1 MTITTTQPIIR
12 ENSVDKFN
20 VKLNQFEGPFDLLLS
35 LIAKHELEVT
45 ALSLHIVTDDFLQ
58 YIKNQGSE
66 WDLDEATEFLVIA
79 ATLLDLKTARLLPSG
94 EVEDEEDIARLEARD
109 LLFARLM
116 QYKAFK
122 DVSFWL
128 NDQLSIE
135 SKRFARSVSLEP
147 QFANLLPEVLLGLGP
162 NELARLA
169 AKAMEV
175 KTIPSISLSHLHAP
189 AVSVREQAGIIVERL
204 RRVGATT
211 FRSLIS
217 GVEVPVV
224 VARFLAILEL
234 FRESQITLEQESPLA
249 DLYIRWVGTE
259 QGEIELTDEFDS
271 DTRLSL
277 VKDAENGGGARWRM
291 KLK

>member
-1 MTITTTQPIIR
+1 MTTTQPIIR

-45 ALSLHIVTDDFLQ
+45 ALALHIVTDDFLQ

-66 WDLDEATEFLVIA
+66 WNLDEATEFLVIA

-122 DVSFWL
+122 DVSIWL

-217 GVEVPVV
+217 GVEVSVV
-224 VARFLAILEL
+224 VARFLAVLEL

-249 DLYIRWVGTE
+249 DLYIRWVGSE
-259 QGEIELTDEFDS
+259 QGEIELTDEFDAE
-271 DTRLSL
+271 TKLSL
-277 VKDAENGGGARWRM
+277 VKDTDIEEVPNGE
-291 KLK
+291 

>member
-1 MTITTTQPIIR
+1 MTMTTTQPIIR

-45 ALSLHIVTDDFLQ
+45 ALALHIVTDDFLQ
-58 YIKNQGSE
+58 YIKNQGSQ

-122 DVSFWL
+122 DVSIWL

-224 VARFLAILEL
+224 VARFLAVLEL

-249 DLYIRWVGTE
+249 DLYIRWVGSE

-271 DTRLSL
+271 DTKLSL
-277 VKDAENGGGARWRM
+277 VADTNNDEVQDGE
-291 KLK
+291 

>member
-1 MTITTTQPIIR
+1 MTMTTTEPIIR

-20 VKLNQFEGPFDLLLS
+20 VKLNQFKGPFDLLLS

-45 ALSLHIVTDDFLQ
+45 ALALHIVTDDFLQ

-122 DVSFWL
+122 DVSIWL

-224 VARFLAILEL
+224 VARFLAVLEL

-271 DTRLSL
+271 DTKLSL
-277 VKDAENGGGARWRM
+277 VKDAEDGEVLDGE
-291 KLK
+291 

>member
-1 MTITTTQPIIR
+1 MTMTTTQPIIH

-45 ALSLHIVTDDFLQ
+45 ALALHIVTDDFLQ
-58 YIKNQGSE
+58 YIKNQGSD

-122 DVSFWL
+122 DVSIWL
-128 NDQLSIE
+128 NDQLAIE

-217 GVEVPVV
+217 GVEVSVV

-249 DLYIRWVGTE
+249 DLYIRWVGAE

-271 DTRLSL
+271 DTKLSL
-277 VKDAENGGGARWRM
+277 VKDVEIEEVLDGE
-291 KLK
+291 

>member
-1 MTITTTQPIIR
+1 
-12 ENSVDKFN
+12 
-20 VKLNQFEGPFDLLLS
+20 
-35 LIAKHELEVT
+35 
-45 ALSLHIVTDDFLQ
+45 
-58 YIKNQGSE
+58 
-66 WDLDEATEFLVIA
+66 LVIA

-128 NDQLSIE
+128 NEQLGTE

-189 AVSVREQAGIIVERL
+189 TVSVREQAGIIVERL
-204 RRVGATT
+204 RRVGSTT

-217 GVEVPVV
+217 GVEVPVI

-234 FRESQITLEQESPLA
+234 FRESQVTLEQESPLA
-249 DLYIRWVGTE
+249 DLYIRWIGSE
-259 QGEIELTDEFDS
+259 QGEVQVTAEFDES
-271 DTRLSL
+271 STQVNLEVVQD
-277 VKDAENGGGARWRM
+277 EQ
-291 KLK
+291 

>member
-204 RRVGATT
+204 RRVGVTT

-224 VARFLAILEL
+224 VARFLAVLEL

-249 DLYIRWVGTE
+249 DLYIRWVGAE

-271 DTRLSL
+271 DTKLSL
-277 VKDAENGGGARWRM
+277 VKDVEIEEVLDGE
-291 KLK
+291 

>member
-1 MTITTTQPIIR
+1 MTTATKEPIVV
-12 ENSVDKFN
+12 ENSADKFN

-45 ALSLHIVTDDFLQ
+45 ALALHIVTDDFLQ
-58 YIKNQGSE
+58 YIKNQGST
-66 WDLDEATEFLVIA
+66 WDLDETTEFLVIA

-128 NDQLSIE
+128 NEQLGTE

-175 KTIPSISLSHLHAP
+175 KTIPAISLSHLHAP
-189 AVSVREQAGIIVERL
+189 TVSVREQAGIIVERL
-204 RRVGATT
+204 RRVGSTT

-217 GVEVPVV
+217 GVDVPVI

-249 DLYIRWVGTE
+249 DLYIRWIGSE
-259 QGEIELTDEFDS
+259 QGEVQVTAEFDES
-271 DTRLSL
+271 STQVNLEVVQD
-277 VKDAENGGGARWRM
+277 EQ
-291 KLK
+291 

>member
-20 VKLNQFEGPFDLLLS
+20 VKLSQFEGPFDLLLS

-224 VARFLAILEL
+224 VARFLAVLEL

-249 DLYIRWVGTE
+249 DLYIRWVGAE

-271 DTRLSL
+271 DTKLSL
-277 VKDAENGGGARWRM
+277 VKDVEIEEVLDGE
-291 KLK
+291 

>member
-1 MTITTTQPIIR
+1 MTITSSAPIK
-12 ENSVDKFN
+12 EQDSVDKFN
-20 VKLNQFEGPFDLLLS
+20 VKLSQFEGPFDLLLT

-45 ALSLHIVTDDFLQ
+45 ALALHIVTDDFLQ

-66 WDLDEATEFLVIA
+66 WDLNETTEFLVIA

-122 DVSFWL
+122 DVSYWL
-128 NDQLSIE
+128 NIQLSVE
-135 SKRFARSVSLEP
+135 AKRYPRSVSLEP

-169 AKAMEV
+169 ARVMEV
-175 KTIPSISLSHLHAP
+175 KTIPTISLSHLHAST
-189 AVSVREQAGIIVERL
+189 VSVREQAGIIVERL
-204 RRVGATT
+204 RSVGAST
-211 FRSLIS
+211 FRSLIT
-217 GVEVPVV
+217 GVEIPVV
-224 VARFLAILEL
+224 IARFLAILEL

-249 DLYIRWVGTE
+249 DLFIRWVGAE
-259 QGEIELTDEFDS
+259 QGEIAVTDEFDTELEKKSISEEKS
-271 DTRLSL
+271 DN
-277 VKDAENGGGARWRM
+277 E
-291 KLK
+291 

>member
-1 MTITTTQPIIR
+1 MTMTTTEPIIR

-45 ALSLHIVTDDFLQ
+45 ALALHIVTDDFLQ

-122 DVSFWL
+122 DVSLWL
-128 NDQLSIE
+128 NDQLGIE
-135 SKRFARSVSLEP
+135 SKRYARSVSLEP

-224 VARFLAILEL
+224 VARFLAVLEL
-234 FRESQITLEQESPLA
+234 FRESQITLEQESPLS
-249 DLYIRWVGTE
+249 DLYIRWVGSE

-271 DTRLSL
+271 DAKLSL
-277 VKDAENGGGARWRM
+277 VTNTDFEEVQDGE
-291 KLK
+291 

>member
-1 MTITTTQPIIR
+1 MTMTTTEPIIR

-45 ALSLHIVTDDFLQ
+45 ALALHIVTDDFLQ

-122 DVSFWL
+122 DVSIWL

-224 VARFLAILEL
+224 VARFLAVLEL

-271 DTRLSL
+271 DTKLSL
-277 VKDAENGGGARWRM
+277 VKDAEDGEVLDGE
-291 KLK
+291 

>member
-1 MTITTTQPIIR
+1 MTTATKDPIII

-45 ALSLHIVTDDFLQ
+45 ALALHIVTDDFLQ
-58 YIKNQGSE
+58 YIKNQGSS
-66 WDLDEATEFLVIA
+66 WDLDETTEFLVIA

-128 NDQLSIE
+128 NEQLGIE
-135 SKRFARSVSLEP
+135 SKRYARSVSLEP

-175 KTIPSISLSHLHAP
+175 KAVPSISLTHLHAP
-189 AVSVREQAGIIVERL
+189 TVSVREQAGIIVERL

-217 GVEVPVV
+217 GVEVPVI
-224 VARFLAILEL
+224 VARFLAVLEL

-249 DLYIRWVGTE
+249 DLYIRWVGAE
-259 QGEIELTDEFDS
+259 QGEIQVTAEFDEDS
-271 DTRLSL
+271 TEVSL
-277 VKDAENGGGARWRM
+277 EVLQDEQ
-291 KLK
+291 

>member
-1 MTITTTQPIIR
+1 MTITSSAPIK
-12 ENSVDKFN
+12 EQDSVDKFN
-20 VKLNQFEGPFDLLLS
+20 VKLSQFEGPFDLLLT

-45 ALSLHIVTDDFLQ
+45 ALALHIVTDDFLQ

-66 WDLDEATEFLVIA
+66 WDLNETTEFLVIA

-122 DVSFWL
+122 DVSYWL
-128 NDQLSIE
+128 NIQLSVE
-135 SKRFARSVSLEP
+135 AKRYPRSVSLEP

-169 AKAMEV
+169 ARVMEV
-175 KTIPSISLSHLHAP
+175 KTIPTISLSHLHAST
-189 AVSVREQAGIIVERL
+189 VSVREQAGIIVERL
-204 RRVGATT
+204 RRVGAST
-211 FRSLIS
+211 FRSLIT
-217 GVEVPVV
+217 GVEIPVV
-224 VARFLAILEL
+224 IARFLAILEL

-249 DLYIRWVGTE
+249 DLLIRWVGAE
-259 QGEIELTDEFDS
+259 QGEIAVTDEFDAELEKKSISEEKS
-271 DTRLSL
+271 DN
-277 VKDAENGGGARWRM
+277 E
-291 KLK
+291 

>member
-249 DLYIRWVGTE
+249 DLYIRWVGAE

-277 VKDAENGGGARWRM
+277 VKDAENGEVLDGE
-291 KLK
+291 

>member
-224 VARFLAILEL
+224 VARFLAVLEL

-249 DLYIRWVGTE
+249 DLYIRWVGAE

-271 DTRLSL
+271 DTKLSL
-277 VKDAENGGGARWRM
+277 VKDVEIEEVLDGE
-291 KLK
+291 

>member
-1 MTITTTQPIIR
+1 M
-12 ENSVDKFN
+12 
-20 VKLNQFEGPFDLLLS
+20 
-35 LIAKHELEVT
+35 
-45 ALSLHIVTDDFLQ
+45 Q

-224 VARFLAILEL
+224 VARFLAVLEL

-249 DLYIRWVGTE
+249 DLYIRWVGAE

-271 DTRLSL
+271 DTKLSL
-277 VKDAENGGGARWRM
+277 VKDVENEEVLDGE
-291 KLK
+291 

>member
-1 MTITTTQPIIR
+1 MTTATKEPIVV
-12 ENSVDKFN
+12 ENSADKFN

-45 ALSLHIVTDDFLQ
+45 ALALHIVTDDFLQ
-58 YIKNQGSE
+58 YIKNQGST
-66 WDLDEATEFLVIA
+66 WDLDETTEFLVIA

-128 NDQLSIE
+128 NEQLGIE

-147 QFANLLPEVLLGLGP
+147 QFADLLPEVLLGLGP

-189 AVSVREQAGIIVERL
+189 TVSVREQAGIIVERL
-204 RRVGATT
+204 RRVGSTT

-217 GVEVPVV
+217 GVEVPVII
-224 VARFLAILEL
+224 ARFLAILEL
-234 FRESQITLEQESPLA
+234 FRESQVTLEQESPLA
-249 DLYIRWVGTE
+249 DLYIRWIGSE
-259 QGEIELTDEFDS
+259 QGEVQVTAEFDES
-271 DTRLSL
+271 SSQVSL
-277 VKDAENGGGARWRM
+277 EVVQDEQ
-291 KLK
+291 

>member
-12 ENSVDKFN
+12 ENSIDKFN

-45 ALSLHIVTDDFLQ
+45 ALALHIVTDDFLQ
-58 YIKNQGSE
+58 YIKNQGSD

-122 DVSFWL
+122 DVSVWL

-162 NELARLA
+162 NELAKLA
-169 AKAMEV
+169 ARAMEV

-217 GVEVPVV
+217 GVEIPVV
-224 VARFLAILEL
+224 VARFLAVLEL
-234 FRESQITLEQESPLA
+234 FRESQVTLEQESPLA
-249 DLYIRWVGTE
+249 DLYIRWVGSE

-271 DTRLSL
+271 ETNLSL
-277 VKDAENGGGARWRM
+277 VKDINSEEVQDGG
-291 KLK
+291 

>member
-1 MTITTTQPIIR
+1 MTMTTTQPIIR

-45 ALSLHIVTDDFLQ
+45 ALALHIVTDDFLQ

-66 WDLDEATEFLVIA
+66 WNLDEATEFLVIA

-94 EVEDEEDIARLEARD
+94 EVEDEEDVARLEARD

-122 DVSFWL
+122 DVSIWL

-217 GVEVPVV
+217 GVEVSVV
-224 VARFLAILEL
+224 VARFLAVLEL

-249 DLYIRWVGTE
+249 DLYIRWVGSE
-259 QGEIELTDEFDS
+259 QGEIELTDEFDAE
-271 DTRLSL
+271 TKLSL
-277 VKDAENGGGARWRM
+277 VQDTDIEEVPNGE
-291 KLK
+291 

>member
-1 MTITTTQPIIR
+1 MTMTTTQPIIR

-45 ALSLHIVTDDFLQ
+45 ALALHIVTDDFLH
-58 YIKNQGSE
+58 YIKNQGSQ

-122 DVSFWL
+122 DVSIWL

-224 VARFLAILEL
+224 VARFLAVLEL

-249 DLYIRWVGTE
+249 DLYIRWVGSE

-271 DTRLSL
+271 DTKLSL
-277 VKDAENGGGARWRM
+277 VTNTNNEEVQDGE
-291 KLK
+291 

>member
-1 MTITTTQPIIR
+1 MTTATKEPIVI

-45 ALSLHIVTDDFLQ
+45 ALALHIVTDDFLQ
-58 YIKNQGSE
+58 YIKNQGST
-66 WDLDEATEFLVIA
+66 WDLDETTEFLVIA

-128 NDQLSIE
+128 NEQLGIE

-175 KTIPSISLSHLHAP
+175 KTIPSISLTHLHAP
-189 AVSVREQAGIIVERL
+189 TVSVREQAGIIVERL
-204 RRVGATT
+204 RRVGSTT

-217 GVEVPVV
+217 GVEVPVI

-234 FRESQITLEQESPLA
+234 FRESQVTLEQESPLA
-249 DLYIRWVGTE
+249 DLYIRWIGSE
-259 QGEIELTDEFDS
+259 QGEVQVTAEFDES
-271 DTRLSL
+271 TTPVSL
-277 VKDAENGGGARWRM
+277 EVVEDEQ
-291 KLK
+291 

>member
-1 MTITTTQPIIR
+1 MTTTQPIIR

-45 ALSLHIVTDDFLQ
+45 ALALHIVTDDFLQ

-66 WDLDEATEFLVIA
+66 WNLDEATEFLVIA

-94 EVEDEEDIARLEARD
+94 EVEDEEDVARLEARD

-122 DVSFWL
+122 DVSIWL

-217 GVEVPVV
+217 GVEVSVV
-224 VARFLAILEL
+224 VARFLAVLEL

-249 DLYIRWVGTE
+249 DLYIRWVGSE
-259 QGEIELTDEFDS
+259 QGEIELTDEFDAE
-271 DTRLSL
+271 TKLSL
-277 VKDAENGGGARWRM
+277 VKDTDIEEVPNGE
-291 KLK
+291 

>member
-1 MTITTTQPIIR
+1 MTMTTTQPIIR

-66 WDLDEATEFLVIA
+66 WNLDEATEFLVIA

-249 DLYIRWVGTE
+249 DLYIRWVGAE

-271 DTRLSL
+271 DTKLSL
-277 VKDAENGGGARWRM
+277 VKDVEIEEVLDGE
-291 KLK
+291 

>member
-1 MTITTTQPIIR
+1 MTTTQPIIR

-45 ALSLHIVTDDFLQ
+45 ALALHIVTDDFLQ

-122 DVSFWL
+122 DVSIWL

-224 VARFLAILEL
+224 VARFLAVLEL

-271 DTRLSL
+271 DTKLSL
-277 VKDAENGGGARWRM
+277 VKDAEDGEVLDGE
-291 KLK
+291 

>member
-1 MTITTTQPIIR
+1 MTTATKEPIVV
-12 ENSVDKFN
+12 ENSADKFN

-45 ALSLHIVTDDFLQ
+45 ALALHIVTDDFLQ
-58 YIKNQGSE
+58 YIKNQGST
-66 WDLDEATEFLVIA
+66 WDLDETTEFLVIA

-128 NDQLSIE
+128 NEQLGAE

-189 AVSVREQAGIIVERL
+189 TVSVREQAGIIVERL
-204 RRVGATT
+204 RRVGSTT

-217 GVEVPVV
+217 GVEVPVI

-234 FRESQITLEQESPLA
+234 FRESQVTLEQESPLA
-249 DLYIRWVGTE
+249 DLYIRWIGSE
-259 QGEIELTDEFDS
+259 QGEVQVTAEFDES
-271 DTRLSL
+271 SSQVSL
-277 VKDAENGGGARWRM
+277 EVVQDEQ
-291 KLK
+291 

>member
-1 MTITTTQPIIR
+1 MTTATKEPIVV
-12 ENSVDKFN
+12 ENSADKFN

-45 ALSLHIVTDDFLQ
+45 ALALHIVTDDFLQ
-58 YIKNQGSE
+58 YIKNQGST
-66 WDLDEATEFLVIA
+66 WDLDETTEFLVIA

-128 NDQLSIE
+128 NEQLGIE

-189 AVSVREQAGIIVERL
+189 TVSVREQAGIIVERL
-204 RRVGATT
+204 RRVGSTT

-217 GVEVPVV
+217 GVEVSVI

-234 FRESQITLEQESPLA
+234 FRESQVTLEQESPLA
-249 DLYIRWVGTE
+249 DLYIRWIGSE
-259 QGEIELTDEFDS
+259 QGEVQVTAEFDES
-271 DTRLSL
+271 STQVNLEVVQD
-277 VKDAENGGGARWRM
+277 EQ
-291 KLK
+291 

>member
-1 MTITTTQPIIR
+1 MTMTTTQPIIR

-45 ALSLHIVTDDFLQ
+45 ALALHIVTDDFLQ
-58 YIKNQGSE
+58 YIKNQGSA
-66 WDLDEATEFLVIA
+66 WNLDEATEFLVIA

-122 DVSFWL
+122 DVSIWL
-128 NDQLSIE
+128 NDQLAVE

-217 GVEVPVV
+217 GVEISVV
-224 VARFLAILEL
+224 VARFLAVLEL

-271 DTRLSL
+271 ETKLSL
-277 VKDAENGGGARWRM
+277 VKDIEIEEVQDGE
-291 KLK
+291 

>member
-1 MTITTTQPIIR
+1 MTAATTEPIIL

-45 ALSLHIVTDDFLQ
+45 ALALHIVTDDFLQ
-58 YIKNQGSE
+58 YIKNQGSS

-122 DVSFWL
+122 DVSVWL

-175 KTIPSISLSHLHAP
+175 KVIPSVSLTHLHAP

-204 RRVGATT
+204 RRVGSTT

-224 VARFLAILEL
+224 VARFLAVLEL

-249 DLYIRWVGTE
+249 DLYIRWVGSE
-259 QGEIELTDEFDS
+259 QGDVQVTDEFDS
-271 DTRLSL
+271 NNSL
-277 VKDAENGGGARWRM
+277 TLVENNDGVEESSGE
-291 KLK
+291 

>member
-1 MTITTTQPIIR
+1 MTTTQPIIR

-45 ALSLHIVTDDFLQ
+45 ALALHIVTDDFLQ
-58 YIKNQGSE
+58 YIKNQGSQ

-122 DVSFWL
+122 DVSIWL

-224 VARFLAILEL
+224 VARFLAVLEL
-234 FRESQITLEQESPLA
+234 FRESQIILEQESPLA
-249 DLYIRWVGTE
+249 DLYIRWVGSE

-271 DTRLSL
+271 DTKLSL
-277 VKDAENGGGARWRM
+277 VADTNTEEVQNGE
-291 KLK
+291 

>member
-1 MTITTTQPIIR
+1 MTAATTEPIIL

-45 ALSLHIVTDDFLQ
+45 ALALHIVTDDFLQ
-58 YIKNQGSE
+58 YIKNQGSS

-122 DVSFWL
+122 DVSVWL

-175 KTIPSISLSHLHAP
+175 KVIPSVSLTHLHAP

-204 RRVGATT
+204 RRVGSTT

-224 VARFLAILEL
+224 VARFLAVLEL

-249 DLYIRWVGTE
+249 DLYIRWVGSE
-259 QGEIELTDEFDS
+259 QGDVQVTDEFDS
-271 DTRLSL
+271 NNSL
-277 VKDAENGGGARWRM
+277 TLVENNGGVEASSGE
-291 KLK
+291 

>member
-1 MTITTTQPIIR
+1 MTTTQPIIR

-45 ALSLHIVTDDFLQ
+45 ALALHIVTDDFLQ
-58 YIKNQGSE
+58 YIKNQGSD

-122 DVSFWL
+122 DVSIWL
-128 NDQLSIE
+128 NDQLAIE

-162 NELARLA
+162 IELARLA

-217 GVEVPVV
+217 GVEISVV
-224 VARFLAILEL
+224 VARFLAVLEL

-271 DTRLSL
+271 ETKLSL
-277 VKDAENGGGARWRM
+277 VKDIEIEEVQDGE
-291 KLK
+291 

>member
-1 MTITTTQPIIR
+1 MSITTDEFVSEKNTKQ
-12 ENSVDKFN
+12 FN
-20 VKLNQFEGPFDLLLS
+20 IKLDQFEGPFDLLLS

-45 ALSLHIVTDDFLQ
+45 ALALHIVTDDFLS

-66 WDLDEATEFLVIA
+66 WDLNEATEFLVIA

-122 DVSFWL
+122 EVSVWI
-128 NDQLSIE
+128 NDQFNLE
-135 SKRFARSVSLEP
+135 AKRYPRSVSLEP

-162 NELARLA
+162 HELARLA
-169 AKAMEV
+169 ARALESKN
-175 KTIPSISLSHLHAP
+175 IPAISLAHLHAP

-204 RRVGATT
+204 RKVGTAT
-211 FRSLIS
+211 FRSLIT
-217 GVEVPVV
+217 GVEIPVV

-234 FRESQITLEQESPLA
+234 FRESQITLEQEAPLQ
-249 DLYIRWVGTE
+249 DLYIKWVGQSE
-259 QGEIELTDEFDS
+259 GDIELTDEFDS
-271 DTRLSL
+271 EISPTEDNVIHLDI
-277 VKDAENGGGARWRM
+277 KHD
-291 KLK
+291 

>member
-1 MTITTTQPIIR
+1 MTMTTTEPIIR

-45 ALSLHIVTDDFLQ
+45 ALALHIVTDDFLQ

-66 WDLDEATEFLVIA
+66 GDLDEATEFLVIA

-122 DVSFWL
+122 DVSIWL

-224 VARFLAILEL
+224 VARFLAVLEL

-271 DTRLSL
+271 DTKLSL
-277 VKDAENGGGARWRM
+277 VKDAEDGEVLDGE
-291 KLK
+291 

>member
-1 MTITTTQPIIR
+1 MTTTEPIIR

-45 ALSLHIVTDDFLQ
+45 ALALHIVTDDFLQ

-122 DVSFWL
+122 DVSIWL
-128 NDQLSIE
+128 NDQLGIE
-135 SKRFARSVSLEP
+135 SKRYARSVSLEP

-224 VARFLAILEL
+224 VARFLAVLEL

-249 DLYIRWVGTE
+249 DLYIRWVGSE

-271 DTRLSL
+271 DAKLSL
-277 VKDAENGGGARWRM
+277 VTNTDIEEVQDGE
-291 KLK
+291 

>member
-1 MTITTTQPIIR
+1 MTMTTTQPIIR

-45 ALSLHIVTDDFLQ
+45 ALALHIVTDDFLQ

-66 WDLDEATEFLVIA
+66 WNLDEATEFLVIA

-94 EVEDEEDIARLEARD
+94 EVEDEEDVARLEARD

-122 DVSFWL
+122 DVSIWL

-217 GVEVPVV
+217 GVEVSVV
-224 VARFLAILEL
+224 VARFLAVLEL

-249 DLYIRWVGTE
+249 DLYIRWVGSE
-259 QGEIELTDEFDS
+259 QGEIELTDEFDAE
-271 DTRLSL
+271 TKLSL
-277 VKDAENGGGARWRM
+277 VQDTDIEEAPNGE
-291 KLK
+291 

>member
-175 KTIPSISLSHLHAP
+175 KPIPSISLSHLHAP

-224 VARFLAILEL
+224 VARFLAVLEL

-249 DLYIRWVGTE
+249 DLYIRWVGAE

-271 DTRLSL
+271 DTKLSL
-277 VKDAENGGGARWRM
+277 VKDVENEEVLDGE
-291 KLK
+291 